1 MPRFALLL
9 ALAASAAAVA
19 APVPPP
25 SEKEVLARHWG
36 KTEGQ
41 GEFELKG
48 KRLTIRTTVPP
59 DMGLISVISGG
70 KTTMPRATRTA
81 LGDFEATVTVTDAA
95 LPGKDAKHTDAY
107 PNTRAG
113 LFVEGGGYAVELHL
127 YQHYPKFNGVV
138 KEEPQ
143 RSVWVDAWFLGG
155 GTGNQL
161 KTAEAGKSTYLRLA
175 RTDKTLT
182 VSYSFDGKEW
192 SAPYTPRKEMDFPDE
207 VTVGVFL
214 SHSTYQT
221 LDATFDAFTVEKPKE
236 KAKKE

>member
-1 MPRFALLL
+1 MLRSAVLL
-9 ALAASAAAVA
+9 ALVSVAGVVA

-25 SEKEVLARHWG
+25 SEKELLARHWG

-59 DMGLISVISGG
+59 DMGLISVIYGG
-70 KTTMPRATRTA
+70 KTTMPRATRTVT
-81 LGDFEATVTVTDAA
+81 GDFEAAVTVTDAA
-95 LPGKDAKHTDAY
+95 LPNKDAKHADAY

-113 LFVEGGGYAVELHL
+113 LFVSGGGYAVEFHL
-127 YQHYPKFNGVV
+127 YQHYPKVNGVAQDEANRCV
-138 KEEPQ
+138 F
-143 RSVWVDAWFLGG
+143 VDTWFPGG
-155 GTGNQL
+155 GSGSTL
-161 KTAEAGKSTYLRLA
+161 KAAEDGKSTHLRVA
-175 RTDKTLT
+175 RKDKVVT

-214 SHSTYQT
+214 AHSTYQT

>member
-1 MPRFALLL
+1 MVRLSLLVALV
-9 ALAASAAAVA
+9 ASAGAVA

-25 SEKEVLARHWG
+25 SEKELLARHWG

-59 DMGLISVISGG
+59 DMGLISVINGG

-81 LGDFEATVTVTDAA
+81 SGDFEAAVTVTDAA

-113 LFVEGGGYAVELHL
+113 LFVEGGGYAVEFHL
-127 YQHYPKFNGVV
+127 YQHYPKVNGVV
-138 KEEPQ
+138 Q
-143 RSVWVDAWFLGG
+143 GVANRCVWVDTWFPGG
-155 GTGNQL
+155 GSGSML
-161 KTAEAGKSTYLRLA
+161 KGAPDGKSTHLRVA
-175 RTDKTLT
+175 RTGKAVG

-221 LDATFDAFTVEKPKE
+221 LDATFDAFTVEKPKG
-236 KAKKE
+236 K